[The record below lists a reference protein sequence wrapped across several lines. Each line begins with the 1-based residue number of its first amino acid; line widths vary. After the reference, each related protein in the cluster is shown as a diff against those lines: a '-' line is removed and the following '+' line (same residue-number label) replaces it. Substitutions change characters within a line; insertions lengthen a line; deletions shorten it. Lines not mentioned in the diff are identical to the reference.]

1 MAADWWKQEPEIDW
15 PSDKGSSQ
23 VIPGR
28 PEPDLESIEIAELVT
43 RQVFNEA
50 KKEIQ
55 EALEKSGGQ
64 GGSGGNHIGTRGD
77 SPFDDDGDNDRKTDG
92 TDACAFYLS
101 FRYPNRRWGIYIQ
114 KNCWCRLA
122 KYFHSNGIRM
132 EIAIDEAFLLLYR
145 HEYFHFEVDK
155 ASAVLECA
163 IAHST
168 GQFLDLWLE
177 YHARNNPSRLEEAL
191 ANAHSFEHSG
201 KKYKKYR
208 SEITGLVGDWMNKQ
222 PAGYR
227 DFRDVIGKYK
237 GEARSQLL
245 SEITGVKRNNKSY
258 VSDLQPLIRPKSF
271 VSESDDT
278 LKQRYKG
285 KSLNLYFF

>member
-15 PSDKGSSQ
+15 PSDVGSSP

-28 PEPDLESIEIAELVT
+28 PEPDQESIEIAELVT
-43 RQVFNEA
+43 RRVFDET

-55 EALEKSGGQ
+55 EALEKSNGQ
-64 GGSGGNHIGTRGD
+64 GGGGGNQFGTRVG
-77 SPFDDDGDNDRKTDG
+77 SPFDDDGDDNRKNG

-101 FRYPNRRWGIYIQ
+101 FRYRNRRWGIYIQ

-122 KYFHSNGIRM
+122 KYLYSNGIRM

-155 ASAVLECA
+155 ASVVLERA

-168 GQFLDLWLE
+168 GQFFDLWLE
-177 YHARNNPSRLEEAL
+177 YHTRNNPSRLEEAL
-191 ANAHSFEHSG
+191 ANAHSFEYSG

-208 SEITGLVGDWMNKQ
+208 SEIKGLVGDWMSKQ

-227 DFRDVIGKYK
+227 DFGDVMGKYQ

-245 SEITGVKRNNKSY
+245 SEIIGVRRNNKFY

-271 VSESDDT
+271 VSGSDDMF
-278 LKQRYKG
+278 KQRYEG